1 MEMRGIENPRRLL
14 MNEEEDNEGGI
25 CFCVTELD

>member
-1 MEMRGIENPRRLL
+1 MRGIENPRRL